1 MNASETTALKSLGRL
16 LQEARLAK
24 GWTLE
29 AAAKI
34 TKLKSDRLQQIE
46 ANDFSRFSAP
56 AYARGMIRVYAREL
70 GLDEAMILEKLDILI
85 AADHGEGYM
94 VAPAVEYI
102 PQEIHYSQ
110 QVSTRRVG
118 SYLIYVIL
126 GIVGLVVLSF
136 MWRFGSTLF
145 TKKSKT
151 EEATLSVIQDQTVA
165 RPTASAALP
174 VKPAQPVP
182 VATAK
187 AVKPEEVQAAPVE
200 KEPEPKKEIKMNKLA
215 LYARE
220 ESWAKVR
227 ATVGNET
234 KTVFDDV
241 IAAGETK
248 EFEGERFGIRIRIP
262 AGVDIIYND
271 KNAGSYSDSRDPS
284 PEFFIPGQ

>member
-1 MNASETTALKSLGRL
+1 
-16 LQEARLAK
+16 
-24 GWTLE
+24 
-29 AAAKI
+29 
-34 TKLKSDRLQQIE
+34 
-46 ANDFSRFSAP
+46 
-56 AYARGMIRVYAREL
+56 
-70 GLDEAMILEKLDILI
+70 MILEKLDILI